1 MRLIIKP
8 AFKRD
13 TDRVANHTL
22 LKALT
27 EKIEQIERAN
37 TKENI
42 TGLKLLRGYSTQ
54 YRIYVK
60 GPHYSYRIGAVIR
73 GNTIW
78 LVRFLPRKSIYRKF
92 P

>member
-1 MRLIIKP
+1 MKIIIKP

-13 TDRVANHTL
+13 SDRVHTKEL
-22 LKALT
+22 LQALSY
-27 EKIEQIERAN
+27 KIEQIENA
-37 TKENI
+37 KSIQHI
-42 TGLKLLRGYSTQ
+42 TGLKKLRGYITY

-60 GPHYSYRIGAVIR
+60 VSRQSYRIGAIIK

-78 LVRFLPRKSIYRKF
+78 LVRFLPRRVIYRKF